1 MKARTLAF
9 ALLGAAAAA
18 SSAEAGG
25 FGVREQSAYGQGSS
39 FAGMAAPGDSI
50 SAMFWNPA
58 AVTIVDG
65 ITLEG
70 DLTGVFPRSELDVDR
85 SRSSLSRLGITGS
98 GGNVGQSE
106 LVPAGYFAA
115 PLTDQLYFGM
125 SVGAPYGF
133 STTSNPPWVGMFS
146 HLDADAK
153 SVNVTPVLGFKLNT
167 MISIAAGVQVE
178 YFDVDIETA
187 LAPTASPPRQRLE
200 GNSTDLGFVAGL
212 TLTPL
217 NGTTIGIGY
226 RSAVKH
232 SLDGSQTFE
241 APLRTAIGVIPAG
254 TYPVDADV
262 TLPDTVSIGLRQRV
276 NEAFTA
282 MAGLE
287 WTNWSRIKTV
297 PFDGSPAGTSLALD
311 FQDGWFF
318 SLGGEYRYN
327 PAWTFRAGL
336 AYEIAPTVDEHRSMR
351 LPDADRIWA
360 SVGASYNWTTRLS
373 IDAGYSHIFVD
384 DAPVDETTAGFRYA
398 GTAEGSADIV
408 SLGIRYR
415 FGG

>member
-1 MKARTLAF
+1 MSQARLSWIGERELEYGVGRRDKLMRARTLAF

-85 SRSSLSRLGITGS
+85 SRSTLSRLGITGS

-125 SVGAPYGF
+125 SVDAPYGF

-153 SVNVTPVLGFKLNT
+153 SVNVTPVLGFKLNN

-178 YFDVDIETA
+178 YFDVD
-187 LAPTASPPRQRLE
+187 
-200 GNSTDLGFVAGL
+200 
-212 TLTPL
+212 
-217 NGTTIGIGY
+217 
-226 RSAVKH
+226 
-232 SLDGSQTFE
+232 
-241 APLRTAIGVIPAG
+241 
-254 TYPVDADV
+254 
-262 TLPDTVSIGLRQRV
+262 
-276 NEAFTA
+276 
-282 MAGLE
+282 
-287 WTNWSRIKTV
+287 
-297 PFDGSPAGTSLALD
+297 
-311 FQDGWFF
+311 
-318 SLGGEYRYN
+318 
-327 PAWTFRAGL
+327 
-336 AYEIAPTVDEHRSMR
+336 
-351 LPDADRIWA
+351 
-360 SVGASYNWTTRLS
+360 
-373 IDAGYSHIFVD
+373 
-384 DAPVDETTAGFRYA
+384 
-398 GTAEGSADIV
+398 
-408 SLGIRYR
+408 
-415 FGG
+415 

>member
-1 MKARTLAF
+1 MR
-9 ALLGAAAAA
+9 
-18 SSAEAGG
+18 
-25 FGVREQSAYGQGSS
+25 
-39 FAGMAAPGDSI
+39 
-50 SAMFWNPA
+50 
-58 AVTIVDG
+58 
-65 ITLEG
+65 
-70 DLTGVFPRSELDVDR
+70 
-85 SRSSLSRLGITGS
+85 ITGS

-217 NGTTIGIGY
+217 DGTTIGIGY

-232 SLDGSQTFE
+232 SLDGSQT
-241 APLRTAIGVIPAG
+241 LRRPYG
-254 TYPVDADV
+254 
-262 TLPDTVSIGLRQRV
+262 QRS
-276 NEAFTA
+276 
-282 MAGLE
+282 G
-287 WTNWSRIKTV
+287 
-297 PFDGSPAGTSLALD
+297 
-311 FQDGWFF
+311 
-318 SLGGEYRYN
+318 
-327 PAWTFRAGL
+327 
-336 AYEIAPTVDEHRSMR
+336 
-351 LPDADRIWA
+351 
-360 SVGASYNWTTRLS
+360 
-373 IDAGYSHIFVD
+373 
-384 DAPVDETTAGFRYA
+384 
-398 GTAEGSADIV
+398 
-408 SLGIRYR
+408 
-415 FGG
+415 